1 MSIQIDNGLKSKPA
15 SLSQGQSA
23 TLILDLSTDQ
33 SPSETAQIVYTV
45 DAPGVVFDSTG
56 SNTLKTTEQVMST
69 GTRSETPY
77 SLSGPAGNVSIRAKV
92 TPATPPERSGTSVTL
107 TGAGMP
113 AGMPA
118 GMALAGSKTK
128 KAKAT
133 KKAKGTKKR
142 PKGGK

>member
-15 SLSQGQSA
+15 SVSQGQSA

-56 SNTLKTTEQVMST
+56 SDTLTTTEPVMST
-69 GTRSETPY
+69 GTRSETSY
-77 SLSGPAGNVSIRAKV
+77 SLSGPAGIVSIRAKV

-107 TGAGMP
+107 KG

-133 KKAKGTKKR
+133 EKAKGTKKR